1 MIQRPPRS
9 TLFPYT
15 TLFRSLGEGTQEL
28 SEATTITRRISL
40 APDVDLLPLLG
51 RNDDH
56 LRTLAHELDIRLV
69 ARGHD
74 IMLKGDERQGRK
86 AERALVQLADLVR
99 AGAPGRTLEVRAALR
114 LLSDNEE
121 AD

>member
-1 MIQRPPRS
+1 SSICHPSDR
-9 TLFPYT
+9 
-15 TLFRSLGEGTQEL
+15 LGEGTQEL

-56 LRTLAHELDIRLV
+56 LRTLEHELDIRIV

-74 IMLKGDERQGRK
+74 IMLKGDERQVRK
-86 AERALVQLADLVR
+86 AERGLVQLADLVR
-99 AGAPGRTLEVRAALR
+99 AGTPGPPLEGRGARRTPSDNGGAALK
-114 LLSDNEE
+114 
-121 AD
+121 AV